1 MSNSNNES
9 DSEKSNLGNAN
20 HSSNIS
26 QEEETEFTLDDIFV
40 NLTLISRI
48 EVGNKLIRNN
58 KHVNIDTSYFPSITR
73 WLYGQNHID
82 ILKFI
87 NTILN
92 KAFEYNDI
100 LTKDKNEESRQNLIR
115 LNNILSNVINGL
127 SNLMQTYH
135 YDKLTQSSIE
145 VMINTIR
152 NKLNLQLKHIH
163 YVYDENMIKH
173 NNLSSSFHVDE
184 TEQSDDRL
192 ENNNSKL
199 SNSREIISSSITKD
213 NKENKENRDIK
224 EYKVHKE
231 DDTDIHRVQSNNP
244 HPKKKKFHT

>member
-1 MSNSNNES
+1 MSNINN
-9 DSEKSNLGNAN
+9 DTHNEKSNIDNSN
-20 HSSNIS
+20 YSSIEV
-26 QEEETEFTLDDIFV
+26 QEEIEFTLDDIFV

-48 EVGNKLIRNN
+48 EVGNKLIRNE

-152 NKLNLQLKHIH
+152 NKLNLQLKYIH
-163 YVYDENMIKH
+163 YVYDENMNKPTSM
-173 NNLSSSFHVDE
+173 SSSFHSTNINTNVNINNLDQVE
-184 TEQSDDRL
+184 PSENHA
-192 ENNNSKL
+192 ENNSNKL
-199 SNSREIISSSITKD
+199 SNSTEMSSYIA
-213 NKENKENRDIK
+213 KESK
-224 EYKVHKE
+224 EYKENINNNSLSQHS
-231 DDTDIHRVQSNNP
+231 QS

>member
-1 MSNSNNES
+1 MSNSNNETNP
-9 DSEKSNLGNAN
+9 EKPNSNIVN
-20 HSSNIS
+20 HSSNET
-26 QEEETEFTLDDIFV
+26 QEEINFTLDDIFV

-48 EVGNKLIRNN
+48 EVGNKLIRND

-163 YVYDENMIKH
+163 YVYDENMNKH
-173 NNLSSSFHVDE
+173 NNLSSSFHGINTTKGGVMEDSE
-184 TEQSDDRL
+184 HSECHQSQL
-192 ENNNSKL
+192 ENNSNKL
-199 SNSREIISSSITKD
+199 SNSSEMSGSIHKD
-213 NKENKENRDIK
+213 SD
-224 EYKVHKE
+224 
-231 DDTDIHRVQSNNP
+231 NNQLHNNSHHSYP
-244 HPKKKKFHT
+244 HAKKKKFHT